1 MTSLIEKEYHY
12 NNDNR
17 FASRKEIEDIL
28 TEQVQLDDE
37 FLDNSEMKEKCP
49 ISNDAKNIRGLKGAI
64 ETFKEIDKRKYDVT
78 VNLSN
83 VRDLLLTKIDN
94 KLEIKFNIVSNEG
107 RMLIPNA
114 HSLYS
119 ARKKF
124 LDHFFAMNKF
134 TLRATDNEQ
143 LDIAQKTLAELQ
155 IKEQYFK
162 NSGVFRFIDTTEN
175 NKDKTYLRAI
185 IGNGYKTIY
194 NNAAIFYMS
203 IVAISRLEGNYV
215 LDWMK
220 VTDSTIAISYM
231 QKDKVPVAPGLYL
244 TTGIMVENSELGTDA
259 GTFKVQFKISNK
271 DGETTRFINYD
282 EEIASINHGFTFAK
296 IKANL
301 NALLQFSSFQD
312 DIIRAVKRIKW
323 NDTVNSEQ
331 LNILTAEISHL
342 RGNETADVRA
352 KLLDEIDTYEQT
364 KKAFSILEL
373 FSKFDKIV
381 SNNSIKLV
389 VEGKFYKWLKNL

>member
-37 FLDNSEMKEKCP
+37 FLDNSEMKEKFP

-134 TLRATDNEQ
+134 TLRAMDNEQ

-155 IKEQYFK
+155 IKE
-162 NSGVFRFIDTTEN
+162 
-175 NKDKTYLRAI
+175 
-185 IGNGYKTIY
+185 
-194 NNAAIFYMS
+194 
-203 IVAISRLEGNYV
+203 
-215 LDWMK
+215 
-220 VTDSTIAISYM
+220 
-231 QKDKVPVAPGLYL
+231 
-244 TTGIMVENSELGTDA
+244 
-259 GTFKVQFKISNK
+259 
-271 DGETTRFINYD
+271 
-282 EEIASINHGFTFAK
+282 H
-296 IKANL
+296 
-301 NALLQFSSFQD
+301 
-312 DIIRAVKRIKW
+312 
-323 NDTVNSEQ
+323 
-331 LNILTAEISHL
+331 
-342 RGNETADVRA
+342 
-352 KLLDEIDTYEQT
+352 
-364 KKAFSILEL
+364 
-373 FSKFDKIV
+373 
-381 SNNSIKLV
+381 
-389 VEGKFYKWLKNL
+389 